1 MANPKTNTAILG
13 IIAAA
18 LIVIAGVLIYKN
30 FIEKTPEE
38 KMAESINETI
48 ENIGNTVNKELGGQ

>member
-38 KMAESINETI
+38 QMAESINETI
-48 ENIGNTVNKELGGQ
+48 ENIGNTVNKELGGK